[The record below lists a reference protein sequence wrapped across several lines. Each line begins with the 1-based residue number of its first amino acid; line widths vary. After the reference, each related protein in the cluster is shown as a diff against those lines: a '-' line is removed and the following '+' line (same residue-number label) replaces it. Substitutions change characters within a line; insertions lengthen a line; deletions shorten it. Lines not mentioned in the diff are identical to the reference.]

1 MFIPLGTDRKPKRRP
16 VVTEFL
22 IITNLLVY
30 LLGVMGHYYHMFDF
44 DRFVSAGHFDG
55 QNFKAWQLI
64 TYQFLHD
71 PGGIGHVA
79 FNMLFLWVFG
89 SAVED
94 RMTRAGYLLFYL
106 MAGIFAALAH
116 ASLSNNPII
125 GASGSICGMTGAFLA
140 LFPRSRIKIL
150 FFFFIIGIYM
160 IPSLWFIGLY
170 ILIDVLRQAGELFGS
185 GRSNVAYSA
194 HIAGYFYGFFVAFS
208 LLGFRVIKHNEFD
221 VFYLFKQSR
230 RRAAFRDAQQNSRG
244 GVWDA
249 PARSSS
255 QPVPKTPRKQPE
267 LTTDEKKLA
276 EQRTEINRLL
286 GEHDIAT
293 AAARYR
299 EMLPEAPNTVFT
311 ESRQMDLANQ
321 LYAEEDHTT
330 AAIAYELLLDSYP
343 TSSKNAEV
351 GLILGLIYAR
361 QLNRPKRARELIE
374 AAKKKLRDTSQAALA
389 DQLLAELAT

>member
-1 MFIPLGTDRKPKRRP
+1 MFIPLRTDRQPKRRP

-22 IITNLLVY
+22 IVANLLVY
-30 LLGVMGHYYHMFDF
+30 LFGVMGHYYNLYDF

-55 QNFKAWQLI
+55 QHIKAWQLI

-71 PGGIGHVA
+71 PGGVGHVA

-89 SAVED
+89 CAVED
-94 RMTRAGYLLFYL
+94 RMTRSGFLLFYL

-116 ASLSNNPII
+116 MSLSDNPII
-125 GASGSICGMTGAFLA
+125 GASGSIAGVTGAFLA

-170 ILIDVLRQAGELFGS
+170 FLIDVLRQTGELFGS

-194 HIAGYFYGFFVAFS
+194 HIAGYIYGFFVAFA
-208 LLGFRVIKHNEFD
+208 LLAFRIIKHEEFD
-221 VFYLFKQSR
+221 VFYLFKQAR
-230 RRAAFRDAQQNSRG
+230 RRAAFREAQQKSRG

-249 PARSSS
+249 PARDSK
-255 QPVPKTPRKQPE
+255 QPLPKAPGKKPE

-276 EQRTEINRLL
+276 GKRSEINRLL
-286 GEHDIAT
+286 GEHEM
-293 AAARYR
+293 AAAAAKYR

-311 ESRQMDLANQ
+311 EPRQMDLANQ
-321 LYAEEDHTT
+321 LYAEEDHAT

-351 GLILGLIYAR
+351 RLILGLIYAR

-374 AAKKKLRDTSQAALA
+374 AARTKLRDASQTALA